1 MKTKKTAYL
10 YWLIS
15 IFGWLGLHRQYLGR
29 RKPNVLWLCTFGL
42 LGVGSLIDL
51 FLIYKWV
58 NSNNAKIEVAQ
69 LEKDIIK
76 LKQIK
81 KIVLNKQ
88 NFEAASWYNNKE
100 RILEAKIIELHKSI
114 IN

>member
-1 MKTKKTAYL
+1 MAYL

-15 IFGWLGLHRQYLGR
+15 IFGWLGLHRFYLDR

-51 FLIYKWV
+51 FLIFKWV
-58 NSNNAKIEVAQ
+58 NSINAKIEVAQ

-88 NFEAASWYNNKE
+88 NFEAASWYNRREKS
-100 RILEAKIIELHKSI
+100 LEIKINELNKSI